1 VNLFGSAFKE
11 AFGGGEDDPRKKQVK
26 ARVGLFSPGGPL
38 AQQLAMNSTV
48 LIVNDT
54 VFAHGGLMPRHVE
67 FGLER
72 LNNAVADWMRGAE
85 ISSEED
91 RTALG
96 MAIGSVKD
104 SVVWNRTFG
113 TENFVTDS
121 DRDRACEVLGNTLD
135 AITDKYGPATRLV
148 VGHTPQLGGCNGE
161 CDGRIWRIDVG
172 MSFGVVGA
180 DPEVIE
186 IDGETVRV
194 LNSRVPAKQSASK
207 L

>member
-1 VNLFGSAFKE
+1 
-11 AFGGGEDDPRKKQVK
+11 
-26 ARVGLFSPGGPL
+26 
-38 AQQLAMNSTV
+38 
-48 LIVNDT
+48 
-54 VFAHGGLMPRHVE
+54 
-67 FGLER
+67 
-72 LNNAVADWMRGAE
+72 MRGAE
-85 ISSEED
+85 IADEED

-121 DRDRACEVLGNTLD
+121 DRDRACEVLGKTLD
-135 AITDKYGPATRLV
+135 LLPDVKRMV

-180 DPEVIE
+180 DPEVLEIE
-186 IDGETVRV
+186 GDTVKV
-194 LNSRVPAKQSASK
+194 LNARVPASNVLASK

>member
-1 VNLFGSAFKE
+1 
-11 AFGGGEDDPRKKQVK
+11 
-26 ARVGLFSPGGPL
+26 
-38 AQQLAMNSTV
+38 M
-48 LIVNDT
+48 
-54 VFAHGGLMPRHVE
+54 
-67 FGLER
+67 
-72 LNNAVADWMRGAE
+72 
-85 ISSEED
+85 
-91 RTALG
+91 
-96 MAIGSVKD
+96 
-104 SVVWNRTFG
+104 
-113 TENFVTDS
+113 
-121 DRDRACEVLGNTLD
+121 LGNTLD